1 MNQQEIIDI
10 LHQADLRITRSRKLV
25 LDLLANT
32 GDQAMSS
39 SDIEQHLSGIDR
51 ITLYR
56 ILKTFEESGLIH
68 SVADG
73 SGKTKYAMCS
83 HDCGAGDHHDNHVHF
98 HCRICDA
105 TTCLDTVQ
113 LPMID
118 LPGEYTLE
126 EMRFVVAGICKE
138 CNVESIP

>member
-1 MNQQEIIDI
+1 MNQQEIIH
-10 LHQADLRITRSRKLV
+10 LLQEADLRITRSRKLV
-25 LDLLANT
+25 LDLLATT

-39 SDIEQHLSGIDR
+39 NDIEQHLSGIDR

-98 HCRICDA
+98 HCRICDT
-105 TTCLDTVQ
+105 TTCLDAVK
-113 LPMID
+113 LPSIE
-118 LPGEYTLE
+118 LPEKYSLE
-126 EMRFVVAGICKE
+126 EMRFVVGGVCKD
-138 CNVESIP
+138 CQVL